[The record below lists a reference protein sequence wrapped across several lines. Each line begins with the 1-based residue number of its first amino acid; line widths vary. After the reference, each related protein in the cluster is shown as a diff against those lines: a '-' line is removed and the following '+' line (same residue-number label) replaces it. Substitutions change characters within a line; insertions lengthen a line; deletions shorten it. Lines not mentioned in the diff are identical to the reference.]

1 MKKPTQVLRFC
12 GVEDGML
19 PDLIPTWLES
29 SVCRHFYHRNRLQLT
44 AHTFLPSSRRSQTCR
59 LNTNRF
65 LRGSEASLELEN
77 EPGLVSKVVLVVVA
91 RRDVV
96 NETRQKIIG
105 FYGPDSQVPG
115 DLDID
120 ASTKHQIKGPIA
132 G

>member
-1 MKKPTQVLRFC
+1 MAGIECVSSLLPPQPATGNRSRLPAIIPVLSN
-12 GVEDGML
+12 L
-19 PDLIPTWLES
+19 P
-29 SVCRHFYHRNRLQLT
+29 
-44 AHTFLPSSRRSQTCR
+44 A
-59 LNTNRF
+59 NTNRF
-65 LRGSEASLELEN
+65 LRGLEASLELEN

-91 RRDVV
+91 RGDVV

>member
-1 MKKPTQVLRFC
+1 VLRFC

-19 PDLIPTWLES
+19 PELIPTLLES
-29 SVCRHFYHRNRLQLT
+29 TDNRSHLPAIISVLSN
-44 AHTFLPSSRRSQTCR
+44 LPA
-59 LNTNRF
+59 NTNRF
-65 LRGSEASLELEN
+65 LRGLEASLELEN

-91 RRDVV
+91 RGDVV

>member
-1 MKKPTQVLRFC
+1 MLRFC

-29 SVCRHFYHRNRLQLT
+29 SVPPFYHRNRLQVT
-44 AHTFLPSSRRSQTCR
+44 DHTSLPSSRWLSN
-59 LNTNRF
+59 LPANTNRF
-65 LRGSEASLELEN
+65 LRGLEASLELEN

-91 RRDVV
+91 RGDVV

>member
-1 MKKPTQVLRFC
+1 MKKATSVLRFC

-19 PDLIPTWLES
+19 PELIPTWLES
-29 SVCRHFYHRNRLQLT
+29 SVCRHFYHRNRLQVT
-44 AHTFLPSSRRSQTCR
+44 DHTSLPSSRWLSN
-59 LNTNRF
+59 LPANTNRF
-65 LRGSEASLELEN
+65 LRGLEASLELEN

-91 RRDVV
+91 RGDVV

>member
-1 MKKPTQVLRFC
+1 MLRFC

-29 SVCRHFYHRNRLQLT
+29 SVPPFYHRNRLQLT

-91 RRDVV
+91 RGDVV

-105 FYGPDSQVPG
+105 FDGPDSQVPG
-115 DLDID
+115 DLDIY

>member
-1 MKKPTQVLRFC
+1 
-12 GVEDGML
+12 ML
-19 PDLIPTWLES
+19 PELIPTWLES
-29 SVCRHFYHRNRLQLT
+29 SVCRHFYHRNRPQVT
-44 AHTFLPSSRRSQTCR
+44 DHTFLPSSRCSQTCR
-59 LNTNRF
+59 QTPIDF
-65 LRGSEASLELEN
+65 LRGLEASLELEN
-77 EPGLVSKVVLVVVA
+77 EPGLVSKVVLIVVA
-91 RRDVV
+91 RGDVV